1 MTRRILLL
9 AMLLAAC
16 SSKKSDDRK
25 ETPAGGTPATVSEED
40 RALADQWAALY
51 VEYAAAMEGAG
62 VDCAK
67 GAAAVRQVNAK
78 NADLIAKGK
87 PRLAA
92 LRGDP
97 AAARWLD
104 DTYKPKLGTALD
116 RMAGLLDSCR
126 GNAELSAALAAG
138 PFSRKTQPR

>member
-1 MTRRILLL
+1 MTRHILLL

-16 SSKKSDDRK
+16 SDKKSDDRK
-25 ETPAGGTPATVSEED
+25 ETPAGGAPVSEED

-51 VEYAAAMEGAG
+51 VEYAAAIEGAG

-67 GAAAVRQVNAK
+67 GAAAVREVNAK

-97 AAARWLD
+97 AVARWLD
-104 DTYKPKLGTALD
+104 DNYKPKLGTALD

-126 GNAELSAALAAG
+126 GNAELTAALAAG